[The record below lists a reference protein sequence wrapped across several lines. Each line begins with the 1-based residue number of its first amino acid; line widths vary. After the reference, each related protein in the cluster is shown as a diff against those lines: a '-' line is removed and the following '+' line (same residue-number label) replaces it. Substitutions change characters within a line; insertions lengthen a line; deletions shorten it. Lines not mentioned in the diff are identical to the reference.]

1 MLVEVKQDMTNIIE
15 NLLELYWKNKQ
26 TKKVQ
31 NGKLSEESHFLPFL
45 AKTFFFLQQLHERR
59 MKSLAHT
66 LPSL

>member
-15 NLLELYWKNKQ
+15 NLGHLLEKQ

>member
-15 NLLELYWKNKQ
+15 NLGHLLEKQ

-45 AKTFFFLQQLHERR
+45 AKTFFFPQQLHERR